1 MAKVSA
7 GLLLYRGSGNDGE
20 AGSEEGRVEVLLAR
34 MGGPLW
40 ARRERAW
47 TVPKGL
53 VEESEDP
60 HAAALRE
67 FTEEL
72 GVAPPQATEP
82 DLALGHVQ
90 QAGGKVVHAWA
101 RAADL
106 DVEALRWRDDDG
118 RWLVSTAVIAWPPR
132 SGRTLEVPEVD
143 RAQWF
148 GLDEARPLVV
158 AAQTQ
163 LLDRLAAALA

>member
-1 MAKVSA
+1 VGPVSA
-7 GLLLYRGSGNDGE
+7 GLLLHRTGE
-20 AGSEEGRVEVLLAR
+20 AGRVEVLLAH

-40 ARRERAW
+40 AKRERAW
-47 TVPKGL
+47 TLPKGL
-53 VEESEDP
+53 VEAGEDP

-67 FTEEL
+67 FAEEL
-72 GVAPPQATEP
+72 GVAPPATSEP
-82 DLALGHVQ
+82 DLALGHVR

-106 DVEALRWRDDDG
+106 DVEALRWKDDEG
-118 RWLVSTAVIAWPPR
+118 RWRVSTAVIAWPPR

-143 RAQWF
+143 RAHWF

-158 AAQTQ
+158 AAQTE
-163 LLDRLAAALA
+163 LLDRLAGALAAPD